1 MSQPPNTTS
10 SRLASGTN
18 SLIFGELLSV
28 RLPRRIVPIWVSD
41 PIGLARPLRMAMTPA
56 IVVVLTA
63 PRPTRRMPNFPWA
76 GAISEACFTLEI
88 YHHRESPMEVPGA
101 FDRRSTAGT
110 IMNPMMFL
118 LRMLMRQKGGGAM
131 DPLHVSMTG
140 VRMGE
145 RFLQIGCYDT
155 SLLAGLAA
163 KVGLSGTAA
172 VAALDADDA
181 KRARA
186 AGSKVGAL
194 IEIYDIERG
203 RAWPIEDGQFD
214 MIV

>member
-1 MSQPPNTTS
+1 
-10 SRLASGTN
+10 
-18 SLIFGELLSV
+18 
-28 RLPRRIVPIWVSD
+28 
-41 PIGLARPLRMAMTPA
+41 
-56 IVVVLTA
+56 
-63 PRPTRRMPNFPWA
+63 
-76 GAISEACFTLEI
+76 
-88 YHHRESPMEVPGA
+88 
-101 FDRRSTAGT
+101 
-110 IMNPMMFL
+110 MNPMMFL

-172 VAALDADDA
+172 VAALNADDA

-186 AGSKVGAL
+186 AGTKVGAL
-194 IEIYDIERG
+194 IEIYDIDGG
-203 RAWPIEDGQFD
+203 RAWPIDAGQFD
-214 MIV
+214 MIVVDDTTEGFASLDASARQSCLRHALLAVRPGGRIEIVARLKSEAPKYDPLSELSAAGFKPVRVLAERDRFRFLEGLRAAS